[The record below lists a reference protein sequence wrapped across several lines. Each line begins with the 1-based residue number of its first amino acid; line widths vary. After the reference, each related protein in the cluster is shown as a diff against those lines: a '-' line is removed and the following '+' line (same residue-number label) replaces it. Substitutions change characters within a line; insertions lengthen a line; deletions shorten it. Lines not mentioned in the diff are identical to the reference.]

1 MVTTPQVPGEAHTTD
16 STSEVW
22 ENTTADVRIT
32 PDSGASPP
40 ASEVRSD
47 EPAIRN
53 AAFDATVE
61 EIRRRLWSSD
71 INPLAALAGLARR
84 RLGLPPRRYTTWML
98 AGFFGIGT
106 RLALALLATA
116 IAGRSL
122 AIPSGR
128 WAVILLFSG
137 LLDATAVSR
146 TPLPDMPVSAPA
158 RRGMDDWTALLPTIE
173 QESDLQDLAA
183 FARRWVRP
191 PVATTVGVAVAS
203 VVLAACWLLAP
214 DGFRELP
221 AGSIVL
227 LILLLAD
234 FGTTTVNPFN
244 SAVFT
249 REARYD
255 HRLFWPSP
263 ADSPQVQRATRT
275 TAVFGFVT
283 GLWVTIYL
291 VLAVVLV
298 SRGSPL
304 VLPLSGAFIVIGYLW
319 AFASAASLRSAVQ
332 RIVQRSRNR
341 WLERLRRRIEAFEPR
356 FDDLS
361 AEESEQVHR
370 LIDLHNMIRDA
381 PTTPTTTHTLIRS
394 AAGLIVPTIV
404 FVITVFGEVSAER
417 FLDAILP

>member
-1 MVTTPQVPGEAHTTD
+1 VVTTPQVPGEAHTTD
-16 STSEVW
+16 PASEVW
-22 ENTTADVRIT
+22 ESTTADVRMT
-32 PDSGASPP
+32 PESEPP
-40 ASEVRSD
+40 PPPPQTRSK
-47 EPAIRN
+47 EPVLRN

-106 RLALALLATA
+106 RLALALLATT
-116 IAGRSL
+116 IAGQSL
-122 AIPSGR
+122 AIPWGR

-146 TPLPDMPVSAPA
+146 TPLSDMPADA
-158 RRGMDDWTALLPTIE
+158 RARQGLDDWTALLPTIE
-173 QESDLQDLAA
+173 RGADLQDLAT

-191 PVATTVGVAVAS
+191 PVATAVGVAVAS

-214 DGFRELP
+214 DGFSELP
-221 AGSIVL
+221 AGSFVL
-227 LILLLAD
+227 LIVLLAD

-263 ADSPQVQRATRT
+263 ADSPEVQRATRT

-298 SRGSPL
+298 SWGSPL

-341 WLERLRRRIEAFEPR
+341 RLERLRRRIEAFEPR

-361 AEESEQVHR
+361 AEESEQARR

-417 FLDAILP
+417 LLDAIVP